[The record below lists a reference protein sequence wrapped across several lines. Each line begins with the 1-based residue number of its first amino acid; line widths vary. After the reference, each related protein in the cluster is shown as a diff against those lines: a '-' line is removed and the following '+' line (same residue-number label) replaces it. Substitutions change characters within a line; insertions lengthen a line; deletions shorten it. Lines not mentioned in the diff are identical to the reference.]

1 MELAH
6 VIVGSS
12 KSEICRKGSRLET
25 QKGIELHLESEG
37 GLEAEFLLSRGTS
50 AFSLKTLI

>member
-25 QKGIELHLESEG
+25 QRGIELHLESEG